1 MYFIAWLNTQIKIKK
16 SKIPPSEVMKII
28 DEEEEKLEEI
38 YNKNSILP
46 HKADF
51 NFVDNMVIE
60 MYKHYL
66 KDVL

>member
-1 MYFIAWLNTQIKIKK
+1 
-16 SKIPPSEVMKII
+16 MKII

-51 NFVDNMVIE
+51 NFVDIMVIE